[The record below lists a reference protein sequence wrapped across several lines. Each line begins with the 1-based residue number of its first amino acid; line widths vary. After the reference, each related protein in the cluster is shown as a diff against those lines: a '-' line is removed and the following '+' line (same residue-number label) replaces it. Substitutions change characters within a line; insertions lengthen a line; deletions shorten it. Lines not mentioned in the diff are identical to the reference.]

1 MSETTAENRRQIL
14 EMVAAGQIT
23 AEEAERLMAAME
35 KPEAAKGPEAAWSA
49 SGGATGGT
57 ASGTGTTAAAGRAR
71 PKYMRIAVDVEEKA
85 GKAPTKVNIRV
96 PLLLL
101 RSGVKLAGLMPRT
114 ALAKVENAMRKNGFP
129 MDLSQAK
136 PENLDE
142 MVDVLKDMTIDVDED
157 DAKVRILFE

>member
-23 AEEAERLMAAME
+23 ADEAERLMAAME
-35 KPEAAKGPEAAWSA
+35 KPEAAKGPEATWS
-49 SGGATGGT
+49 ATGG

-71 PKYMRIAVDVEEKA
+71 PKYMRIAVDVEEKS

-101 RSGVKLAGLMPRT
+101 RSGVKLAGLMPQAAR
-114 ALAKVENAMRKNGFP
+114 AKVEDAMRKNGFP
-129 MDLSQAK
+129 MDLSQVK
-136 PENLDE
+136 PGNLDE
-142 MVDVLKDMTIDVDED
+142 MVDVLQDMTIDVDED